1 MEKFYKE
8 IGERIKRIRKEKNF
22 TQEELAWK
30 TNLSPNYIGLIERGK
45 KRPSIETLRK
55 ISEALEVPISYFFEN
70 ISYKIPEEDIITKKI
85 SSILKDTSEK
95 EKKQIY
101 KFLKS
106 IVKRKT

>member
-8 IGERIKRIRKEKNF
+8 IGERIRRIRKEKNF
-22 TQEELAWK
+22 TQEELAWEIG
-30 TNLSPNYIGLIERGK
+30 LSPNYIGLIERGK

-55 ISEALEVPISYFFEN
+55 ISEVLEIPISYFFEN
-70 ISYKIPEEDIITKKI
+70 INYKMPQEDIITKKI
-85 SSILKDTSEK
+85 SSILRETSEK